1 MAQQFIGIVGR
12 NGSGKSSVCEYLE
25 TKGFTVISLSDVVRR
40 HAADQQLSD
49 DRDSLTTLANQLK
62 SEHGLAYFA
71 EAAMAQAA
79 SLSHVAFD
87 SIRHPKEISLLKQA
101 GVVLIGIK
109 ADLKDCY
116 DRIKARGKGTDF
128 VTFEEFKAQDE
139 YEMSGQSKGQQIA
152 ACLALCDRCIEN
164 NQGLGNLFAAV
175 DDILETMAKD
185 QYV

>member
-87 SIRHPKEISLLKQA
+87 SIRHPKEIALLKTRQA
-101 GVVLIGIK
+101 
-109 ADLKDCY
+109 
-116 DRIKARGKGTDF
+116 
-128 VTFEEFKAQDE
+128 
-139 YEMSGQSKGQQIA
+139 
-152 ACLALCDRCIEN
+152 
-164 NQGLGNLFAAV
+164 LF
-175 DDILETMAKD
+175 
-185 QYV
+185 